1 MSADSLRQKALRS
14 GFHLTVRRIGGALLA
29 FIGLLYLTRVVGPEA
44 YGIFA
49 TVMAV
54 LGYFSTIGSQ
64 GGRIYLIRHPE
75 EANEDFSHLVHSYM
89 LLLGIGV
96 GFLLSGV
103 GWVLQAASQ
112 GYFTLGW
119 VLTAVAPTLILML
132 IRSVPTA
139 LLERRLEYGRLALV
153 GLTGQLLF
161 YCVGIPFAWQ
171 GAGVWAIVAAHWSNE
186 LFQTIGSY
194 LMSGYRPRWFWNRTM
209 ARDAIQESLKISAGA
224 WAYELRRFGIPLVLL
239 PLAGEKMVGYY
250 ALADRLIANMSFFS
264 QAIAQLMTPVY
275 ARLQKDSKK
284 LLEAMYLLAQAQLL
298 GFGAFALFV
307 MLLGKPLLPRFFG
320 SKWDTDLVLITTGVF
335 CVHMFL
341 AAIFGAQAQ
350 AMYVKHKSGFMLWVN
365 VVFIIFL
372 FPLAWLGTWL
382 MPAPYKSVG
391 YAIGYLLAH
400 MPDFLLL
407 HYGVRRWIGK
417 PRYGVNLLWAGGLG
431 AALFAPF
438 THYWSLLGLLV
449 FVHPASWTAI
459 REVKDLLLEARRA
472 KQADG
477 EQ

>member
-1 MSADSLRQKALRS
+1 MSADSLRRKALRS
-14 GFHLTVRRIGGALLA
+14 GFHLTVRRIVGVLLG

-44 YGIFA
+44 YGIYA

-75 EANEDFSHLVHSYM
+75 QVAENFFHLVHSYM
-89 LLLGIGV
+89 LLTGVGI
-96 GFLLSGV
+96 GFLLSGI
-103 GWVLQAASQ
+103 GWVLLSSR
-112 GYFTLGW
+112 GEYSTLGL
-119 VLTAVAPTLILML
+119 VLAAVALSLLLML
-132 IRSVPTA
+132 IRGVPAA
-139 LLERRLEYGRLALV
+139 LLERRLDYGRLAIIEV
-153 GLTGQLLF
+153 IGQLLF
-161 YCVGIPFAWQ
+161 YGVGIPLAWQ
-171 GAGVWAIVAAHWSNE
+171 GVGVWALVAAHWSNE

-194 LMSGYRPRWFWNRTM
+194 LMSGYRPRWFWDRAM

-250 ALADRLIANMSFFS
+250 ALADRLITNMSFFS
-264 QAIAQLMTPVY
+264 QAIAQLSVPLY
-275 ARLQKDSKK
+275 ARIQADSKK
-284 LLEAMYLLAQAQLL
+284 LLEAIYLSAQAQLL
-298 GFGAFALFV
+298 GFGVLALLV
-307 MLLGKPLLPRFFG
+307 MLLGKPLLPRLFG
-320 SKWDTDLVLITTGVF
+320 GKWDTDLVLLTAGVF

-341 AAIFGAQAQ
+341 FVIFGAQAQ
-350 AMYVKHKSGFMLWVN
+350 AMYVKRKTGFMLWVN
-365 VVFIIFL
+365 VVLIIFL
-372 FPLAWLGTWL
+372 FPLTWLGTWL
-382 MPAPYKSVG
+382 MPAPYKPVG
-391 YAIGYLLAH
+391 YAIGYLMAH
-400 MPDFLLL
+400 IPNSLQL
-407 HYGVRRWIGK
+407 HYAVRRWIGK

-449 FVHPASWTAI
+449 FLHPASWKAI

-472 KQADG
+472 KQVAA